1 MRMKDVLARTGLSD
15 RAVRL
20 YIENGLLSPRQD
32 SSYAGRKSITF
43 SEEDVEIL
51 EVIATLRRAGFS
63 LSDIRRMQEDPSCAR
78 EVLEGHRDALT
89 EEIEQKQEILKKL
102 SAIPADTPISCRTI
116 ADGIRASASSQTI
129 PKEDSNMSFRELKT
143 LLQRRTTSLFTFVFL
158 LLGSLGLFS
167 VTLRAAFAK
176 TRVLVGGG
184 FKLDYAFHWE
194 SLVTYMGGFIAV
206 LLVLAA
212 AVCAFAYILRGKRSL
227 QISTL
232 VLTVASALILL
243 LLPAAVKEG
252 MFFYE
257 FIDYRF
263 SFMHGIF
270 FSAEQWFDIL
280 IQSLKFVPLMA
291 AAILS
296 AVGLYKDEPR

>member
-20 YIENGLLSPRQD
+20 YIENGLLSPRQE
-32 SSYAGRKSITF
+32 SNYAGRKSITF
-43 SEEDVEIL
+43 SEEDVEAL

-78 EVLEGHRDALT
+78 EVLDGHRCALT
-89 EEIEQKQEILKKL
+89 EEIEQKQEILQKL
-102 SAIPADTPISCRTI
+102 SAIPADAPVSCRTI
-116 ADGIRASASSQTI
+116 ADGIRASASSQTV
-129 PKEDSNMSFRELKT
+129 PKEDSNMSFRELKA
-143 LLQRRTTSLFTFVFL
+143 LLSRRTTSLLTFVFL
-158 LLGSLGLFS
+158 LLGVAGLFS
-167 VTLRAAFAK
+167 VTVRAAFAK
-176 TRVLVGGG
+176 MRFGGG
-184 FKLDYAFHWE
+184 FKLDYAFNWE

-206 LLVLAA
+206 LLILAA
-212 AVCAFAYILRGKRSL
+212 AVCAFAYIVRGKRSL

-232 VLTVASALILL
+232 VLTLASALILL

-252 MFFYE
+252 MLFYE

-270 FSAEQWFDIL
+270 FSPERWFDIL
-280 IQSLKFVPLMA
+280 IQCLKFVPLA
-291 AAILS
+291 VAAILT
-296 AVGLYKDEPR
+296 AVGLYKDESR

>member
-43 SEEDVEIL
+43 SEEDVEAL

-63 LSDIRRMQEDPSCAR
+63 LSDIRRMQEEPSCAR
-78 EVLEGHRDALT
+78 EVLDGHRDALT
-89 EEIEQKQEILKKL
+89 EEIAQKQEILQKL
-102 SAIPADTPISCRTI
+102 SSIPADTPVTCRTI
-116 ADGIRASASSQTI
+116 ADGIRASASSQTV

-143 LLQRRTTSLFTFVFL
+143 LLSRRTTSLLTFVFL
-158 LLGSLGLFS
+158 LLGVAGLFS
-167 VTLRAAFAK
+167 VTVRAAFAK
-176 TRVLVGGG
+176 MRFGGG

-206 LLVLAA
+206 LLILAA
-212 AVCAFAYILRGKRSL
+212 AGCALAYILRGKRSL

-232 VLTVASALILL
+232 VLTLASALTLL

-270 FSAEQWFDIL
+270 FSAERWFDIL
-280 IQSLKFVPLMA
+280 IQCLKFIPLAA
-291 AAILS
+291 AAILT
-296 AVGLYKDEPR
+296 AVGLYKDESR

>member
-20 YIENGLLSPRQD
+20 YIENGLLSPRQE
-32 SSYAGRKSITF
+32 SNYAGRKSITF
-43 SEEDVEIL
+43 SEEDVEAL

-78 EVLEGHRDALT
+78 EVLDGHRCALR
-89 EEIEQKQEILKKL
+89 EEIEQKQEILQKL
-102 SAIPADTPISCRTI
+102 SAIPADAPVSCRTI
-116 ADGIRASASSQTI
+116 ADGIRASASFQNI
-129 PKEDSNMSFRELKT
+129 PQEDSNMSFRELKT
-143 LLQRRTTSLFTFVFL
+143 LLSRRTTSLLTFLFL
-158 LLGSLGLFS
+158 LLGVAGLFS
-167 VTLRAAFAK
+167 VTVRAAFAK
-176 TRVLVGGG
+176 MRFGGG
-184 FKLDYAFHWE
+184 FKLDYAFNWE

-206 LLVLAA
+206 LLILAA
-212 AVCAFAYILRGKRSL
+212 AVCAFAYIVRGKRSL

-232 VLTVASALILL
+232 VLTLASALILL

-252 MFFYE
+252 MLFYE

-270 FSAEQWFDIL
+270 FSPERWFDIL
-280 IQSLKFVPLMA
+280 IQCLKFVPLA
-291 AAILS
+291 VAAILT
-296 AVGLYKDEPR
+296 AVGLYKDESR

>member
-20 YIENGLLSPRQD
+20 YIENGLLSPRQE
-32 SSYAGRKSITF
+32 SNYAGRKSITF
-43 SEEDVEIL
+43 SEEDVEAL

-78 EVLEGHRDALT
+78 EVLDGHRCALR
-89 EEIEQKQEILKKL
+89 EEIEQKQEILQKL
-102 SAIPADTPISCRTI
+102 SAIPADAPVSCRTI
-116 ADGIRASASSQTI
+116 ADGIRASASFQNI
-129 PKEDSNMSFRELKT
+129 PQEDSNMSFRELKA
-143 LLQRRTTSLFTFVFL
+143 LLSRRTTSLLTFLFL
-158 LLGSLGLFS
+158 LLGVAGLFS
-167 VTLRAAFAK
+167 VTVRAAFAK

-184 FKLDYAFHWE
+184 FKLDYAFNWE

-206 LLVLAA
+206 LLILAA

-232 VLTVASALILL
+232 VLTLASALILL

-252 MFFYE
+252 MLFYE

-270 FSAEQWFDIL
+270 FSPERWFDIL
-280 IQSLKFVPLMA
+280 IQCLKFVPLA
-291 AAILS
+291 VAAILT
-296 AVGLYKDEPR
+296 AVGLYKDESR

>member
-63 LSDIRRMQEDPSCAR
+63 LSDIRRMQEDPSCAG
-78 EVLEGHRDALT
+78 EVLDGHRAALT
-89 EEIEQKQEILKKL
+89 EEIEQKQQILRML
-102 SAIPADTPISCRTI
+102 SSIPADIPLSCRTI

-143 LLQRRTTSLFTFVFL
+143 LLRRHTTSLLAFVFL
-158 LLGSLGLFS
+158 LIGFIGLFS
-167 VTLRAAFAK
+167 VTVRAAFAK

-184 FKLDYAFHWE
+184 FRLDYAFSWE
-194 SLVTYMGGFIAV
+194 SLVTYMGGFAAV

-212 AVCAFAYILRGKRSL
+212 AVCALLYILRKKRSL
-227 QISTL
+227 QIGTL

-257 FIDYRF
+257 FVDYRF
-263 SFMHGIF
+263 SFMHAIF
-270 FSAEQWFDIL
+270 FSNEAWFEWI
-280 IQSLKFVPLMA
+280 IQCLKFIPIAA

-296 AVGLYKDEPR
+296 AVSLYKDESK

>member
-32 SSYAGRKSITF
+32 SSYAGRKSIMF
-43 SEEDVEIL
+43 SEEDVETL

-63 LSDIRRMQEDPSCAR
+63 LADIHRMQEDPSCAR
-78 EVLEGHRDALT
+78 EVLDGHRDALM
-89 EEIEQKQEILKKL
+89 EEIEQKQKILQKL
-102 SAIPADTPISCRTI
+102 SAIPADTPVSCRTI
-116 ADGIRASASSQTI
+116 ADGIRASASSQTV

-143 LLQRRTTSLFTFVFL
+143 LLSRRTTSLLTFVFL
-158 LLGSLGLFS
+158 LLGVTGLFS
-167 VTLRAAFAK
+167 VTVRAAFAK
-176 TRVLVGGG
+176 MRFGGG

-206 LLVLAA
+206 LLILAA
-212 AVCAFAYILRGKRSL
+212 AVCALAYILRGKRSL

-232 VLTVASALILL
+232 VLTLASALILL

-252 MFFYE
+252 MLFYE

-263 SFMHGIF
+263 SLMHGVF
-270 FSAEQWFDIL
+270 FSNEAWFDIL
-280 IQSLKFVPLMA
+280 IQSLKFVPLA
-291 AAILS
+291 VAAILT
-296 AVGLYKDEPR
+296 AIGLYKDESR

>member
-43 SEEDVEIL
+43 SEEDVEAL

-78 EVLEGHRDALT
+78 EVLDGHRDALT
-89 EEIEQKQEILKKL
+89 EEIAQKQEILQKL
-102 SAIPADTPISCRTI
+102 SSIPADTPVTCRMI
-116 ADGIRASASSQTI
+116 ADGIRASTSSQTV

-143 LLQRRTTSLFTFVFL
+143 LLSRRTTSLLTFVFL
-158 LLGSLGLFS
+158 LLGVAGLFS
-167 VTLRAAFAK
+167 VTVRAAFAK
-176 TRVLVGGG
+176 MRFGGG

-206 LLVLAA
+206 LLILAA
-212 AVCAFAYILRGKRSL
+212 AGCALAYILRGKRSL

-232 VLTVASALILL
+232 VLTLASALTLL

-270 FSAEQWFDIL
+270 FSAERWFDIL
-280 IQSLKFVPLMA
+280 IQCLKFIPLAA
-291 AAILS
+291 AAILT

>member
-43 SEEDVEIL
+43 SEEDVEAL

-78 EVLEGHRDALT
+78 EVLDGHRDALT
-89 EEIEQKQEILKKL
+89 EEIAQKQEILQKL
-102 SAIPADTPISCRTI
+102 SSIPADTPVTCRTI
-116 ADGIRASASSQTI
+116 ADGIRASTSSQTV

-143 LLQRRTTSLFTFVFL
+143 LLSRRTTSLLTFVFL
-158 LLGSLGLFS
+158 LLGVAGLFS
-167 VTLRAAFAK
+167 VTVRAAFAK
-176 TRVLVGGG
+176 MRFGGG

-206 LLVLAA
+206 LLILAA
-212 AVCAFAYILRGKRSL
+212 AGCALAYILRGKRSL

-232 VLTVASALILL
+232 VLTLASALTLL

-270 FSAEQWFDIL
+270 FSAERWFDIL
-280 IQSLKFVPLMA
+280 IQCLKFIPLAA
-291 AAILS
+291 AAILT
-296 AVGLYKDEPR
+296 AVGLYKDESR

>member
-20 YIENGLLSPRQD
+20 YIENGLLSPRQE
-32 SSYAGRKSITF
+32 SSYAGRKSIMF
-43 SEEDVEIL
+43 SEEDVETL

-78 EVLEGHRDALT
+78 EVLDGHRCALT
-89 EEIEQKQEILKKL
+89 EEIEQKQKILQKL
-102 SAIPADTPISCRTI
+102 SAIPADTPVSCRTI
-116 ADGIRASASSQTI
+116 ADGIRASASSQTV
-129 PKEDSNMSFRELKT
+129 PKEDSNMSFRELKA
-143 LLQRRTTSLFTFVFL
+143 LLSRRTTSLLTFVFL
-158 LLGSLGLFS
+158 LLGVAGLFS
-167 VTLRAAFAK
+167 VTVRAAFAK
-176 TRVLVGGG
+176 MRFGGG
-184 FKLDYAFHWE
+184 FKLDYAFNWE

-206 LLVLAA
+206 LLILAA
-212 AVCAFAYILRGKRSL
+212 AVCALAYILRGKRSL

-232 VLTVASALILL
+232 VLTLASVLILL

-263 SFMHGIF
+263 SLMHGVF
-270 FSAEQWFDIL
+270 FSNEAWFDIL
-280 IQSLKFVPLMA
+280 IQSLKFVPLTIA
-291 AAILS
+291 GVLT
-296 AVGLYKDEPR
+296 AVGLCKDESR

>member
-20 YIENGLLSPRQD
+20 YIENGLLSPRQE
-32 SSYAGRKSITF
+32 SNYAGRKSITF
-43 SEEDVEIL
+43 SEEDVEAL

-78 EVLEGHRDALT
+78 EVLDGHRCALT
-89 EEIEQKQEILKKL
+89 EEIEQKQEILQKL
-102 SAIPADTPISCRTI
+102 SAIPADTPLSCRTI

-143 LLQRRTTSLFTFVFL
+143 LLSRRTTSLLTFVFL
-158 LLGSLGLFS
+158 LLGVAGLFS
-167 VTLRAAFAK
+167 VTVRAAFAK
-176 TRVLVGGG
+176 MRFGGG
-184 FKLDYAFHWE
+184 FKLDYAFNWE

-206 LLVLAA
+206 LLILAA

-232 VLTVASALILL
+232 VLTLASALILL

-252 MFFYE
+252 MLFYE

-263 SFMHGIF
+263 SFMHGLF
-270 FSAEQWFDIL
+270 FSNEAWFDIL
-280 IQSLKFVPLMA
+280 IQSLKFIPLVL
-291 AAILS
+291 AAILT
-296 AVGLYKDEPR
+296 AVGLYKDESR